1 MSFRSLAALA
11 CLTLF
16 LASTAPAADLLTLDA
31 EKSKIDF
38 VGKKSDGSHA
48 GGFKAF
54 KVKSVADFENPTAS
68 QLEIEIDTTSLWSDD
83 EKLTNHLKNPD
94 FFDVR
99 KFPKITFKSTGV
111 EPSEEEGKA
120 KITGDLT
127 MLGKTVKV
135 SVPCEAAITDDSV
148 EVNAKFKIDRT
159 LWGMEYG
166 VGKIEKDVDI
176 TAKLVLN
183 R

>member
-1 MSFRSLAALA
+1 MLTRMLTALTALVLFSTGSLLG
-11 CLTLF
+11 
-16 LASTAPAADLLTLDA
+16 ADILSLDT

-38 VGKKSDGSHA
+38 VGRKTDGMHK

-68 QLEIEIDTTSLWSDD
+68 TLEIEIDTTSLWSDD

-99 KFPKITFKSTGV
+99 KFPKITFKATNLTT
-111 EPSEEEGKA
+111 EEEGKA
-120 KITGDLT
+120 KIVGNLT
-127 MLGKTVKV
+127 MLGKTV
-135 SVPCEAAITDDSV
+135 
-148 EVNAKFKIDRT
+148 EVTIPADVAVNDESIDLTAKFKIDRT
-159 LWGMEYG
+159 LWGMAYG
-166 VGKIEKDVDI
+166 VGKIEKDVEI
-176 TAKLVLN
+176 AATMVLK

>member
-1 MSFRSLAALA
+1 MLSRIFTALTVLALFSTGSSFGAEILS
-11 CLTLF
+11 
-16 LASTAPAADLLTLDA
+16 LDA

-38 VGKKSDGSHA
+38 VGRKSDGMHK

-54 KVKSVADFENPTAS
+54 KVKSIADFEDPAGST
-68 QLEIEIDTTSLWSDD
+68 LEIEIDTASLWSDD

-99 KFPKITFKSTGV
+99 KFPKINFKATQLI
-111 EPSEEEGKA
+111 PEEEGKA
-120 KITGDLT
+120 KVVGNLT
-127 MLGKTVKV
+127 MLGKTVEV
-135 SVPCEAAITDDSV
+135 TIPCDVA
-148 EVNAKFKIDRT
+148 VNDESIDLSAKFKIDRT

-166 VGKIEKDVDI
+166 VGKIEKDVEI
-176 TAKLVLN
+176 AAKFVLN

>member
-1 MSFRSLAALA
+1 MLNRMFTVLTVLALFTTGTSFGAEILSLD
-11 CLTLF
+11 T
-16 LASTAPAADLLTLDA
+16 

-38 VGKKSDGSHA
+38 VGRKTDGMHK

-54 KVKSVADFENPTAS
+54 KVKSVADFEDPTGS
-68 QLEIEIDTTSLWSDD
+68 TLEIEIDTASLWSDD

-99 KFPKITFKSTGV
+99 KFPKITFKATQLM
-111 EPSEEEGKA
+111 PEEEGKA
-120 KITGDLT
+120 KIVGNLT
-127 MLGKTVKV
+127 MLGKTVEV
-135 SVPCEAAITDDSV
+135 TIPCDVAVDDESI
-148 EVNAKFKIDRT
+148 ELSGKFKIDRT

-166 VGKIEKDVDI
+166 VGKIEKDVEI
-176 TAKLVLN
+176 AAKFVLN